1 MEVTFKYAVFYP
13 CSRIL
18 RGISKISK
26 RCVGVD
32 AHIDPANG
40 TDFTG
45 ISGESVGAQ
54 WGDVGIAPYA
64 KFKDYAKFETLH
76 QKQAHSV
83 KAEAYAVKRT
93 AARTAGLP
101 SGFLMAMR
109 TVSPSCF

>member
-1 MEVTFKYAVFYP
+1 MLEADGRSTLAGRASRTGVTPIYPYNLLIISLPDGKPRSRADLDCAVFYP
-13 CSRIL
+13 YSRIL

-64 KFKDYAKFETLH
+64 KFKDYAKF
-76 QKQAHSV
+76 
-83 KAEAYAVKRT
+83 
-93 AARTAGLP
+93 
-101 SGFLMAMR
+101 
-109 TVSPSCF
+109 

>member
-1 MEVTFKYAVFYP
+1 MPQF
-13 CSRIL
+13 
-18 RGISKISK
+18 
-26 RCVGVD
+26 CVGDD
-32 AHIDPANG
+32 AHIVPANM
-40 TDFTG
+40 TDFSK
-45 ISGESVGAQ
+45 IFGEFVGAQ